1 MNLKSIVEALLF
13 VHGEP
18 VKLKKLAK
26 ITKAKEEEVKTAI
39 QELSKEYAE
48 RGFAIL
54 EKDDMY
60 QLGSNPACTHEIEEL
75 MRDEFSE
82 ELSRAAIETLA
93 IIAYRGPK
101 TRAEIEYVRGVNS
114 SFTLRNLLMR
124 GLIER
129 IENPKDAR
137 SYLYRI
143 SFTFLK
149 HMGISRP
156 EELPEFDQLAKEK
169 IEILDGAETP
179 NNPNA

>member
-1 MNLKSIVEALLF
+1 MNLKSIIEALLF

-18 VKLKKLAK
+18 IKLEKLVK
-26 ITKAKEEEVKTAI
+26 ITKTKTEGVKTAI
-39 QELSKEYAE
+39 QELFKEYAE
-48 RGFAIL
+48 RGFTLL

-60 QLGSNPACTHEIEEL
+60 QLGSNPACAEAIEEL
-75 MRDEFSE
+75 VKDEFSE
-82 ELSRAAIETLA
+82 ELSRAAVETLA
-93 IIAYRGPK
+93 IIAYRGPL

-129 IENPKDAR
+129 IESPKDAR

-156 EELPEFDQLAKEK
+156 EALPQFNQLTKEK
-169 IEILDGAETP
+169 IEILDEAAAQ
-179 NNPNA
+179 NNA

>member
-1 MNLKSIVEALLF
+1 MDLKYIIEALLF

-18 VKLKKLAK
+18 IKLEKLAK
-26 ITKAKEEEVKTAI
+26 IAQVKKEDIKTGLD
-39 QELSKEYAE
+39 ELSKEYE
-48 RGFAIL
+48 RRGLTLL

-60 QLGSNPACTHEIEEL
+60 QLGSNPICAEKVEEL

-82 ELSRAAIETLA
+82 ELSKAAVETLA
-93 IIAYRGPK
+93 IIAYRGPL

-129 IENPKDAR
+129 IESPKDAR

-143 SFTFLK
+143 SFAFLK
-149 HMGISRP
+149 HMGIRSP
-156 EELPEFDQLAKEK
+156 EELPQFDKLAREK
-169 IEILDGAETP
+169 IEILDEATTKE
-179 NNPNA
+179 NV